1 MQENKSAAKAVNKNF
16 YKNKEI
22 LSHSHLSLFLDN
34 EKTAIIRNSR
44 SGFFRFP
51 IKSSFIAANMISP
64 KLHSL
69 RFSFDKITLIH
80 IIHKLIHNYSHHV
93 DKNNLFFL
101 FSR

>member
-1 MQENKSAAKAVNKNF
+1 VQENKSAAKAVNKNF

-34 EKTAIIRNSR
+34 EKTDIIRNSR

-69 RFSFDKITLIH
+69 RFSFDKNYT
-80 IIHKLIHNYSHHV
+80 YSHYSQTYSHYSQTYSQ
-93 DKNNLFFL
+93 LFT
-101 FSR
+101 SCG

>member
-1 MQENKSAAKAVNKNF
+1 
-16 YKNKEI
+16 
-22 LSHSHLSLFLDN
+22 
-34 EKTAIIRNSR
+34 
-44 SGFFRFP
+44 
-51 IKSSFIAANMISP
+51 MISP

>member
-34 EKTAIIRNSR
+34 EKTDIIRNGR

-51 IKSSFIAANMISP
+51 IKSNFIRCVFLSI
-64 KLHSL
+64 
-69 RFSFDKITLIH
+69 KITLIH

-101 FSR
+101 LSR

>member
-1 MQENKSAAKAVNKNF
+1 MQENKSAAKAVNKIF

-22 LSHSHLSLFLDN
+22 LSSSHLSLFLDN
-34 EKTAIIRNSR
+34 EKTDIIRNSR
-44 SGFFRFP
+44 SGFFQFP
-51 IKSSFIAANMISP
+51 IKSGFTAANMISP

-69 RFSFDKITLIH
+69 RVPFDKITLVH

>member
-1 MQENKSAAKAVNKNF
+1 VQENKSAAKAVNKNF

-34 EKTAIIRNSR
+34 EKTDIIRNSR

-69 RFSFDKITLIH
+69 RFSFDKNYT
-80 IIHKLIHNYSHHV
+80 YSHYSQTYSQ
-93 DKNNLFFL
+93 LFT
-101 FSR
+101 SCG

>member
-34 EKTAIIRNSR
+34 EKTDIIRNSR

-51 IKSSFIAANMISP
+51 IKSSFTAANMIPRNFIRCVFLSI
-64 KLHSL
+64 
-69 RFSFDKITLIH
+69 KITLIH

>member
-22 LSHSHLSLFLDN
+22 LSHFHLSLFLDN
-34 EKTAIIRNSR
+34 EKTDIIRNSR
-44 SGFFRFP
+44 SGFFRFL

-69 RFSFDKITLIH
+69 HFPFDKNYT
-80 IIHKLIHNYSHHV
+80 YSHYSQTYSQ
-93 DKNNLFFL
+93 LFT
-101 FSR
+101 SCG